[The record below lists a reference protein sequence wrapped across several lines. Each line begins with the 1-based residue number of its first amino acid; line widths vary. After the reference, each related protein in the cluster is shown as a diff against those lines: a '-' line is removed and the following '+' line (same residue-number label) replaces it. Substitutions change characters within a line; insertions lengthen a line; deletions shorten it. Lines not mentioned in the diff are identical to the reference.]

1 MRVDNVAALSLQNIV
16 SRNRTEDS
24 REERSSGL
32 KISENKNNNAE
43 PRVSEKMHEQMREI
57 DKSQEPEVVYSKSNE
72 VLADMEGL
80 FESKEVAIKGED
92 DVVSENINASKSR
105 IRDVNMAE
113 EVVNET
119 KSHMI
124 KHSSSAILAQANKKP
139 EQILKLLE

>member
-16 SRNRTEDS
+16 SRNRTEDA
-24 REERSSGL
+24 RDERSSGL
-32 KISENKNNNAE
+32 KISENKKVADS
-43 PRVSEKMHEQMREI
+43 RVNEKMHEQMREI
-57 DKSQEPEVVYSKSNE
+57 DKSEEPEVVYSKSNE

-92 DVVSENINASKSR
+92 DIATENINASKSR

-119 KSHMI
+119 KNHMI
-124 KHSSSAILAQANKKP
+124 NHSRSAILAQANQQP
-139 EQILKLLE
+139 QQILALLQ

>member
-1 MRVDNVAALSLQNIV
+1 MRIDNVAALSLQNIA
-16 SRNRTEDS
+16 SRNRTEDA

-32 KISENKNNNAE
+32 KISDNKKNAD
-43 PRVSEKMHEQMREI
+43 PRVNEKMHEQMREI
-57 DKSQEPEVVYSKSNE
+57 DKSEDPEVVYSKSNE

-92 DVVSENINASKSR
+92 DIVSENINASKSR

-119 KSHMI
+119 KSRMI
-124 KHSSSAILAQANKKP
+124 NHSKSAILAQANKKP

>member
-1 MRVDNVAALSLQNIV
+1 MRIDNVAALSLQNIA
-16 SRNRTEDS
+16 SRKPDES
-24 REERSSGL
+24 REERNSGL
-32 KISENKNNNAE
+32 KISENKKNVD
-43 PRVSEKMHEQMREI
+43 PRVNEKMHEQMREI
-57 DKSQEPEVVYSKSNE
+57 DKHQEPEVVYSKANE

-92 DVVSENINASKSR
+92 DIVAENINASKSR

-119 KSHMI
+119 KSRMI
-124 KHSSSAILAQANKKP
+124 NHSKSAILAQANKKP

>member
-1 MRVDNVAALSLQNIV
+1 MRVDNVAALSLQNIA
-16 SRNRTEDS
+16 SRNRPNDS
-24 REERSSGL
+24 HEERSSGL
-32 KISENKNNNAE
+32 KISENKKNVDS
-43 PRVSEKMHEQMREI
+43 RVNEKMHEQMREI

-113 EVVNET
+113 EVVNVT

-124 KHSSSAILAQANKKP
+124 NHSKSAILAQANKKP